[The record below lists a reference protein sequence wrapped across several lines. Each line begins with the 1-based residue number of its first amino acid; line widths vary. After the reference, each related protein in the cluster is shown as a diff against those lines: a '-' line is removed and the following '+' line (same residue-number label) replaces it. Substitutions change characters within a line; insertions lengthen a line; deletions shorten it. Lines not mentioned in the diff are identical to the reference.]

1 MNNKIIIL
9 LAIFLVIL
17 GAIFFWPSDEKKIRV
32 NLDSLAEYCSSTEKE
47 AGLETLQKVAL
58 AAKLCTNPCTV
69 QIESFKIDH
78 QFSRKEITDRLLM
91 MKKRLP
97 NTVFSFHD
105 TVLAIVADNRAEVT
119 TTLRLN
125 GETADEQ
132 FTDAYEFN
140 IIVEKKDRSWLFSS
154 FAVVEFMKK

>member
-1 MNNKIIIL
+1 MSNKIIIF
-9 LAIFLVIL
+9 LAIFLVIG
-17 GAIFFWPSDEKKIRV
+17 GAIFFWPSDEKKIRD

-47 AGLETLQKVAL
+47 PGLETLQKVAL

-105 TVLAIVADNRAEVT
+105 TVLAIVAVNRAEAT
-119 TTLRLN
+119 ITLRLD
-125 GETADEQ
+125 GETVDGQ

-140 IIVEKKDRSWLFSS
+140 IIVEKKDGNWLFSS
-154 FAVVEFMKK
+154 FGVVEFMKK

>member
-1 MNNKIIIL
+1 MSNKVIIL
-9 LAIFLVIL
+9 LAVFICIG
-17 GAIFFWPSDEKKIRV
+17 GAIFFWPSDEKKIRD

-47 AGLETLQKVAL
+47 PGLETLQKVAR
-58 AAKLCTNPCTV
+58 AAKLCSSPCTV

-105 TVLAIVADNRAEVT
+105 TVLAIVADDRAEAT

-125 GETADEQ
+125 GETVDGQ
-132 FTDAYEFN
+132 FTDAYEID
-140 IIVEKKDRSWLFSS
+140 IIVEKRDGDWLFSS